1 MMQNTGK
8 TSNFLKAINKYAAEQ
23 RKEIKTQAEEFRKY
37 ELQKAEAEV
46 LRDAYFLIQKEMA
59 QMKKG
64 ISSEVSKMEM
74 EKRKEL
80 FAKRQSIM
88 NEVFKKAEDK
98 LFEFT
103 GTQAYKELLKKYVS
117 SISKVLKKQGTI
129 LYICKRDENMV
140 DEIKQAYGK
149 LCEVQVS
156 DDIKIGGVMAVNENM
171 SMIVDE
177 TIDAKLNDQKEWFA
191 EKGNSAGNGICND
204 SITCSMRQQ

>member
-1 MMQNTGK
+1 MQNTGK

-74 EKRKEL
+74 EKRREL
-80 FAKRQSIM
+80 FAKRQLIM

-98 LFEFT
+98 LLEFT
-103 GTQAYKELLKKYVS
+103 KTQDYKELIKKYVS
-117 SISKVLKKQGTI
+117 SISKIIKKPGTI
-129 LYICKRDENMV
+129 LYICKRDKDMI
-140 DEIKQAYGK
+140 DEIKETYGK
-149 LCEVQVS
+149 PCSVEVS
-156 DDIKIGGVMAVNENM
+156 ENIKIGGVLAENQEM
-171 SMIVDE
+171 SIIIDE
-177 TIDAKLNDQKEWFA
+177 TIDAKLDDQREWFA
-191 EKGNSAGNGICND
+191 ENSKLNVF
-204 SITCSMRQQ
+204 

>member
-1 MMQNTGK
+1 MQNTGK

-74 EKRKEL
+74 EKRREL
-80 FAKRQSIM
+80 FAKRQLIM

-98 LFEFT
+98 LLEFT
-103 GTQAYKELLKKYVS
+103 KTQDYKELIKKYVS
-117 SISKVLKKQGTI
+117 SISKVIKKPGTI
-129 LYICKRDENMV
+129 LYICKRDKDMI
-140 DEIKQAYGK
+140 DEIKETYGK
-149 LCEVQVS
+149 PCGVEVS
-156 DDIKIGGVMAVNENM
+156 ENIKIGGVLAENQEM
-171 SMIVDE
+171 SIIIDE
-177 TIDAKLNDQKEWFA
+177 TIDAKLDDQKEWFA
-191 EKGNSAGNGICND
+191 ENSKLNIF
-204 SITCSMRQQ
+204 